1 MANWTLCSP
10 APGAAAAPLEPLRR
24 ASVIRSSNQD
34 ISRRSHSRSAST
46 APSIR
51 RRRSCVRRAVA
62 RRGTHAR
69 SVHVADGHHG
79 VAMHHALVKA
89 MPVRTTPDHTEHKGH
104 HYERSANHLRPEQAR
119 PELQPALREDQH
131 PGEFQPRLVDA
142 HADSRSPTDK
152 SPNSASAR
160 PRHRNSRQGRA
171 AASALAFASASA
183 TSDASTSAVGSK
195 PHCRRHGGPCLPPN
209 PQSAR
214 TGCSDLHSP
223 ACPKHGI
230 RQLGGSAARSACLT
244 TASNLKSV

>member
-1 MANWTLCSP
+1 MCSFVVITDRVPSGARLRLQRCHRAMAAGRRRGAPLITHRSSEFGWWMANWTLCSP

-24 ASVIRSSNQD
+24 ASVIRSSNRD

-79 VAMHHALVKA
+79 VAMHQALVKA
-89 MPVRTTPDHTEHKGH
+89 MPVRITPNHTEHKGH

-131 PGEFQPRLVDA
+131 PGEFQPRLIDHMPTSV
-142 HADSRSPTDK
+142 ADR
-152 SPNSASAR
+152 
-160 PRHRNSRQGRA
+160 
-171 AASALAFASASA
+171 
-183 TSDASTSAVGSK
+183 
-195 PHCRRHGGPCLPPN
+195 
-209 PQSAR
+209 
-214 TGCSDLHSP
+214 
-223 ACPKHGI
+223 
-230 RQLGGSAARSACLT
+230 
-244 TASNLKSV
+244 